1 MKAWRKEA
9 AKINAQRKAAAQVG
23 RGTAPTAREQLR
35 QARDIEAGQKRL
47 RWPTLGS
54 FLLAGLFIR
63 AGISEAVTAD
73 GAQP

>member
-9 AKINAQRKAAAQVG
+9 ATINAQRKADARVG
-23 RGTAPTAREQLR
+23 RSAAPTAREQLR
-35 QARDIEAGQKRL
+35 QARASEAGQESL
-47 RWPTLGS
+47 RWPTLGN

>member
-1 MKAWRKEA
+1 MKAWRKES
-9 AKINAQRKAAAQVG
+9 AKINAQRKAEAQVG

-35 QARDIEAGQKRL
+35 QARAIEAWQKCR
-47 RWPTLGS
+47 RWPTLGN

>member
-9 AKINAQRKAAAQVG
+9 AKINAQRKADAQAG
-23 RGTAPTAREQLR
+23 RGTAPIAREQLR
-35 QARDIEAGQKRL
+35 QARTIEAGQESL

-54 FLLAGLFIR
+54 FLLAGLLIR
-63 AGISEAVTAD
+63 AGASEAVTAD